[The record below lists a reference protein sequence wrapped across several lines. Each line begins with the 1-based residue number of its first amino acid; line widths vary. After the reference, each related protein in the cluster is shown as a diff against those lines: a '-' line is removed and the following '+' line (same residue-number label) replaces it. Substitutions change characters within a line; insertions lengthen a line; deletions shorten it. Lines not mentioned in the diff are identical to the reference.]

1 MREGKET
8 AFPFVLLSC
17 HSVKATNLRR
27 GVRKKLGEPEI
38 IIRSSS
44 EKEIK

>member
-1 MREGKET
+1 MQEGKGET

-17 HSVKATNLRR
+17 HTVKVAG
-27 GVRKKLGEPEI
+27 GVRKKLEEPEI